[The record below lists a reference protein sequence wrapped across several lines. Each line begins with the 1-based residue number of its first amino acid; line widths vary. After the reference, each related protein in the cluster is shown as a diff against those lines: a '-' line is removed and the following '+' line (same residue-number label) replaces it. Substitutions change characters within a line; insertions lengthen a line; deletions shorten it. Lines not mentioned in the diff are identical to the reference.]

1 MLKFI
6 FSARLLRLLFSVKM
20 ACKLFFPM
28 QLMSV
33 LSELVQFAILYNL
46 LGTYYG
52 RFHRLGLTP
61 QLANLRLRDNHGSS
75 PACVPSSSVNLTA
88 HLTRD
93 LTSFR

>member
-1 MLKFI
+1 VGKGTQYSDRIIALNENGELLKEEG
-6 FSARLLRLLFSVKM
+6 ALAK
-20 ACKLFFPM
+20 
-28 QLMSV
+28 
-33 LSELVQFAILYNL
+33 AICALCVT
-46 LGTYYG
+46 GWDIKG

-61 QLANLRLRDNHGSS
+61 QLANPRLRDNQGLP